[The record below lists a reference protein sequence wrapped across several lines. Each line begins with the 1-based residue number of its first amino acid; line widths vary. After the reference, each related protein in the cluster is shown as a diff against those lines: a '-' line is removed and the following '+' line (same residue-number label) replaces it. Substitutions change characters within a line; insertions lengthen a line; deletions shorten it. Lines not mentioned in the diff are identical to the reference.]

1 MNKQEIITLAES
13 MGFVLDHD
21 KYDEIQYPG
30 ESNNLRYLRFV
41 STDKTLDEK
50 DLRWIWYKE
59 DSDEDNL
66 VIGKHIKYRLDK
78 KRGII
83 NSLKY

>member
-13 MGFVLDHD
+13 LGFVLDYD
-21 KYDEIQYPG
+21 KYDDKVYSG
-30 ESNNLRYLRFV
+30 ESNNLRYLRFI
-41 STDKTLDEK
+41 STEPKLDEK

-59 DSDEDNL
+59 DLDEDNL
-66 VIGKHIKYRLDK
+66 AIGKYIKYRLDK
-78 KRGII
+78 KREII